1 MKPVAVIT
9 GVSSGVGYDLALDL
23 LAKDWIVYGISRNEI
38 KWPYSSLD
46 KFETFKHIRADLS
59 SPEVFDK
66 LDGVGVDL
74 LVNNAGVFSNKEF
87 ALESTETICNL
98 IDINVR
104 GTMLITSG
112 LIKNMKAG
120 SRIIFINSVAGLEE
134 IENQAVYC
142 ASKAALTAFA
152 GVLGKELRP
161 KKIKVTS
168 IHPGGINTPL
178 WNDFNPYPPG
188 DLNRA
193 LKTEDITNIVDYI
206 LNMPGNIELKT
217 IKLFPD
223 NEWH

>member
-38 KWPYSSLD
+38 KWPYSSLN
-46 KFETFKHIRADLS
+46 KFETFKHIQEDLS
-59 SPEVFDK
+59 SGKIMREIGDVK
-66 LDGVGVDL
+66 IDL

-87 ALESTETICNL
+87 VLEDILTICTL
-98 IDINVR
+98 IDTNVK
-104 GTMLITSG
+104 GTMIITSR
-112 LIKNMKAG
+112 LINSMKAG

-142 ASKAALTAFA
+142 ASKAALTSFA

-161 KKIKVTS
+161 KRIKVTS

-178 WNDFNPYPPG
+178 WNDINPYPPG

-193 LKTEDITNIVDYI
+193 LQTEDITNIVDYV